1 MLLIKGCETWRP
13 EPAGQQD
20 ILIGGGTFLAVADTI
35 TAPGGCAVEEI
46 NATGLI
52 AVPGLIDN
60 HVHIA
65 GAGGEGGPA
74 SRTPELRLS
83 QLITGGITTVV
94 GCLGTDGLTRTVAS
108 VLMKVKALRAEG
120 VSAWMMTGAYQIPT
134 PTLLGDV
141 GKDIAM
147 IEEVI
152 GVGEIAIADHRSSG
166 PTVDQ
171 LIQLT
176 GHARVG
182 GMLGDK
188 AGIINFHM
196 GDAKDPFRILYEIV
210 EQSELKPTQFLPT
223 HCNRNHHIFEDAKL
237 YGKSG
242 YVDLT
247 TSSYPY
253 FPEYEI
259 KPSEAVP
266 RLIEAGVPPAHI
278 TLSSDGCGSLPDFD
292 EAGNLVRLETGQ
304 PKSVFDE
311 VRDLIQ
317 DGNVPMEQALA
328 LATSNPAR
336 ILKLTRK
343 GWISP
348 GMDADMVLLDSQYN
362 IVHVIANGRLM
373 MKDAQ
378 LVKRGTFEP

>member
-20 ILIGGGTFLAVADTI
+20 VLVGAGRFLAMDRNLH
-35 TAPGGCAVEEI
+35 APDGCPVEEI
-46 NATGLI
+46 DGSGLI
-52 AVPGLIDN
+52 AVPGFVDN
-60 HVHIA
+60 HVHIT

-83 QLITGGITTVV
+83 QMITGGITTVV
-94 GCLGTDGLTRTVAS
+94 GCLGTDGLTRSVAS
-108 VLMKVKALRAEG
+108 VLMKAKALRAEG
-120 VSAWMMTGAYQIPT
+120 VSAWIMTGSYQVPT
-134 PTLLGDV
+134 PTLLGDA

-147 IEEVI
+147 IDEVI

-171 LIQLT
+171 LIQLA

-182 GMLGDK
+182 GMLGGK
-188 AGIINFHM
+188 AGIVNFHM
-196 GDAKDPFRILYEIV
+196 GDAKDPFRILYDIV
-210 EQSELKPTQFLPT
+210 EQSELKLTQFLPT
-223 HCNRNHHIFEDAKL
+223 HCNRNNYIFEDAKQ
-237 YGKSG
+237 YGKNG

-266 RLIEAGVPPAHI
+266 QLIDAGVSPANI
-278 TLSSDGCGSLPDFD
+278 TLSSDGCGSLPGFD
-292 EAGNLVRLETGQ
+292 EEGKLVRLETGQ

-311 VRDLIQ
+311 VRDLIR
-317 DGNVPMEQALA
+317 DGRIPMEQALA
-328 LATSNPAR
+328 VATSNPAR

-343 GWISP
+343 GEISV
-348 GMDADMVLLDSQYN
+348 GMDADMVLLDSRYN
-362 IVHVIANGRLM
+362 IVHVIANGCLM
-373 MKDAQ
+373 MKDGQ
-378 LVKRGTFEP
+378 LIRHGTFEE